1 MSRAP
6 WPAAFGRG
14 RSAPLQIDVPQRL
27 PGGIWGP
34 TPIGGTVSWDAQGVP
49 VGPSSI
55 NLTAISNANQLRA
68 EWPIPVRW
76 ELQFW
81 LSLQCLT
88 TDIPWN
94 GQVGSLVMI
103 GAIETSV
110 ESATIVQEVQLSFGP
125 GVYPLTAAFNG
136 VAGLGST
143 FPVIGQTVITRI
155 NRLELGNDQNL
166 AGTTWA
172 WKVNTVAGL
181 TASGWPA

>member
-1 MSRAP
+1 M
-6 WPAAFGRG
+6 
-14 RSAPLQIDVPQRL
+14 
-27 PGGIWGP
+27 
-34 TPIGGTVSWDAQGVP
+34 SWDAQGLV

-55 NLTAISNANQLRA
+55 DLTAISNANQLRA

-76 ELQFW
+76 ELQLW

-94 GQVGSLVMI
+94 GQPGSLSVF

-110 ESATIVQEVQLSFGP
+110 ESATVVQGVALTFGP
-125 GVYPLTAAFNG
+125 GVYPLTAAVNG
-136 VAGLGST
+136 VPGLGST

-155 NRLELGNDQNL
+155 ARLELGNDVGL
-166 AGTTWA
+166 ASTSWA
-172 WKVNTVAGL
+172 WKVNTVCGL

>member
-1 MSRAP
+1 M
-6 WPAAFGRG
+6 
-14 RSAPLQIDVPQRL
+14 
-27 PGGIWGP
+27 
-34 TPIGGTVSWDAQGVP
+34 SWDAQGLV

-55 NLTAISNANQLRA
+55 DLTAISNANQLRA

-76 ELQFW
+76 ELQLW

-94 GQVGSLVMI
+94 GQPGSLSVI

-110 ESATIVQEVQLSFGP
+110 ESATVVQPVQLSFGP
-125 GVYPLTAAFNG
+125 GVYPLTAAVNG
-136 VAGLGST
+136 VPGLSST

-155 NRLELGNDQNL
+155 NRLQLGNDVGL
-166 AGTTWA
+166 ANTSWA
-172 WKVNTVAGL
+172 WKVNTVCGL

>member
-1 MSRAP
+1 
-6 WPAAFGRG
+6 
-14 RSAPLQIDVPQRL
+14 
-27 PGGIWGP
+27 
-34 TPIGGTVSWDAQGVP
+34 
-49 VGPSSI
+49 
-55 NLTAISNANQLRA
+55 
-68 EWPIPVRW
+68 
-76 ELQFW
+76 
-81 LSLQCLT
+81 
-88 TDIPWN
+88 
-94 GQVGSLVMI
+94 MI

>member
-1 MSRAP
+1 
-6 WPAAFGRG
+6 
-14 RSAPLQIDVPQRL
+14 
-27 PGGIWGP
+27 
-34 TPIGGTVSWDAQGVP
+34 VSWDVQGLV

-55 NLTAISNANQLRA
+55 DLTAISNANQLRA

-88 TDIPWN
+88 TNIQWGGVP
-94 GQVGSLVMI
+94 GSFTVI

-110 ESATIVQEVQLSFGP
+110 ESATVVQEIQLSFGP

-136 VAGLGST
+136 VPGLGST

-155 NRLELGNDQNL
+155 NRLQLGNDLLL
-166 AGTTWA
+166 AGTSWA
-172 WKVNTVAGL
+172 WKVNTVCGL